1 LAILRESR
9 RSVNPLKGGLT
20 FIEEISKNLLFS
32 NCFIEQEKGE
42 EMKRFEPSYIRNIGT
57 FGHGGEGKTSLVE
70 AILFDTGENNRLG
83 RVDDGS
89 SIMDFE
95 QEEINRKISIS
106 ASLAHFEWNKYQFYV
121 IDTPGYA
128 NFIAEAKASMRVVD
142 GAIIVVGG
150 NSEVKVQTEAVWGYA
165 NEFQVPRI
173 LYVGKMDMER
183 ADFLKVVEEVR
194 KAFPSQPA
202 VPVQLPIGSN
212 GSFKG
217 VVDLIQRKAYLYRG
231 DGTGQ
236 FEVKDVPPEMEEE
249 VNSHR
254 EKLIEMAVEMDDQ
267 LMEKYLESG
276 EVSTEE
282 VIQCLRKGT
291 LDRKLV
297 PAVCGSSLQNI
308 GLQPLLDLMPL
319 CFPSPLE
326 RGPAQGKNVKT
337 GEPEAR
343 EPKEN
348 APFSAFIFKTI
359 ADPFAGKLNL
369 FRVYSGSI
377 NADSTVYNS
386 KKEVKERIG
395 QIFLLE
401 GKKQKPVGFASV
413 GDIVAVAKLK
423 ETTTGD
429 TFSDEKKPILFEET
443 KLPLPVISYA
453 ITPKTKGD
461 EEKITSSLARLH
473 EEDPT
478 MMASRDEQTGEI
490 LLSGVGQ
497 THVEVIVEKLRR
509 KFGVEVNL
517 STPKVPY
524 KETIRGT
531 RTGVIYRHK
540 KQTGGRGQFAEVHFD
555 ISPLPR
561 GEGFEFENALVGMN
575 VPRNFVPAVEK
586 GIHEALQ
593 SGVVAGYPVV
603 DVKVRFYDGKSHEVD
618 SSEMAFKIAAIMCFK
633 KGVQEANPVLLE
645 PIMKV
650 EVTAPDENIGDVIGD
665 LNSRRGRVLRVDS
678 RGNYQVIQANV
689 PMSEMLKYAPDLN
702 SKTGGR
708 GTFTMEFSHYEEVP
722 AQLSEK
728 VIAQAKKD
736 KAKED

>member
-1 LAILRESR
+1 
-9 RSVNPLKGGLT
+9 
-20 FIEEISKNLLFS
+20 
-32 NCFIEQEKGE
+32 
-42 EMKRFEPSYIRNIGT
+42 MKRVETTNIRNIGT

-70 AILFDTGENNRLG
+70 AMLFDTGENTRIG

-89 SIMDFE
+89 SLMDFE
-95 QEEINRKISIS
+95 PEEINRKISIS
-106 ASLAHFEWNKYQFYV
+106 ASLSHFEWNKHQFHI

-142 GAIIVVGG
+142 GVIIVVSG
-150 NSEVKVQTEAVWGYA
+150 NSGVKVQTETVWGYA

-173 LYVGKMDMER
+173 LYVSKMDTER
-183 ADFLKVVEEVR
+183 ANFLKVVEDV
-194 KAFPSQPA
+194 KKTFPSQPA
-202 VPVQLPIGSN
+202 VPVQLPIGGEGN
-212 GSFKG
+212 FKG
-217 VVDLIQRKAYLYRG
+217 VVDLIQRKAYFYRE
-231 DGTGQ
+231 DGSGQ
-236 FEVKDVPPEMEEE
+236 FELKDIPPDMKEE
-249 VNSHR
+249 VERLR
-254 EKLIEMAVEMDDQ
+254 EKLVEAAVEMDDQ

-282 VIQCLRKGT
+282 IVRCLRKGT
-291 LDRKLV
+291 MERKLV
-297 PAVCGSSLQNI
+297 PAVCGSSIRNI
-308 GLQPLLDLMPL
+308 GVQPLLDVAIS

-326 RGPAQGKNVKT
+326 RGPVQGKNAKT
-337 GEPEAR
+337 GELETR
-343 EPKEN
+343 EPKED

-369 FRVYSGSI
+369 FRVYSGSV
-377 NADSTVYNS
+377 NADSTLFNS
-386 KKEVKERIG
+386 KKDVRERIG

-401 GKKQKPVGFASV
+401 GKKQKPIGFASV

-429 TFSDEKKPILFEET
+429 SFSDEKKPIVFEET

-453 ITPKTKGD
+453 LTPKSKGD
-461 EEKITSSLARLH
+461 EDKITASLARIH

-478 MMASRDEQTGEI
+478 MMLGRDEQTGEI

-497 THVEVIVEKLRR
+497 THVEVIVEKLKR

-517 STPKVPY
+517 SVPKVPY
-524 KETIRGT
+524 KETLRGSK
-531 RTGVIYRHK
+531 TGVVYRHK

-555 ISPLPR
+555 VSALPR
-561 GEGFEFENALVGMN
+561 GAGFEFENALTGMN

-586 GIHEALQ
+586 GIAEAMQ
-593 SGVVAGYPVV
+593 NGVLAGYPVV

-618 SSEMAFKIAAIMCFK
+618 SSEMAFKIAAIMAFK

-650 EVTAPDENIGDVIGD
+650 VVTAPDENIGDVIGD
-665 LNSRRGRVLRVDS
+665 LNSRRGRVLRVDAK
-678 RGNYQVIQANV
+678 GNYQMIEANV

-722 AQLSEK
+722 AQLAEK

-736 KAKED
+736 KEKED

>member
-1 LAILRESR
+1 
-9 RSVNPLKGGLT
+9 
-20 FIEEISKNLLFS
+20 
-32 NCFIEQEKGE
+32 
-42 EMKRFEPSYIRNIGT
+42 MKRVEPSHIRNIGT

-70 AILFDTGENNRLG
+70 AILFDTGENTRLG

-89 SIMDFE
+89 SLMDFE
-95 QEEINRKISIS
+95 PEEINRKISIS
-106 ASLAHFEWNKYQFYV
+106 ASLAHFEWEKHQFHM

-150 NSEVKVQTEAVWGYA
+150 NSGVKVQTETVWGYA

-173 LYVGKMDMER
+173 LYVSKMDMER
-183 ADFLKVVEEVR
+183 ADFFKVVEEV
-194 KAFPSQPA
+194 KKTFPSQPA
-202 VPVQLPIGSN
+202 VPVEFPIGGEGN
-212 GSFKG
+212 FKG
-217 VVDLIQRKAYLYRG
+217 VVDLIQMKAYLYRE
-231 DGTGQ
+231 DGSGQ
-236 FEVKDVPPEMEEE
+236 FELKEVPSDLKEEAGRL
-249 VNSHR
+249 R
-254 EKLIEMAVEMDDQ
+254 EKLIETVVEVDDQ

-276 EVSTEE
+276 EISTEE
-282 VIQCLRKGT
+282 MIRCLRKGT
-291 LDRKLV
+291 IEKKLV
-297 PAVCGSSLQNI
+297 PATCGSSTRNMGI
-308 GLQPLLDLMPL
+308 HPLLNVIIS

-326 RGPAQGKNVKT
+326 RGPAQGKNPKS
-337 GEPEAR
+337 GEPETR
-343 EPKEN
+343 EPKEDG
-348 APFSAFIFKTI
+348 PLSAFIFKTI

-369 FRVYSGSI
+369 FRVYSGSL
-377 NADSTVYNS
+377 NADSAVYNA
-386 KKEVKERIG
+386 KKEVKERIA

-429 TFSDEKKPILFEET
+429 TFSDEKKPIVFEET
-443 KLPLPVISYA
+443 PLPLPAISYA
-453 ITPKTKGD
+453 LTPKSKGD
-461 EEKITSSLARLH
+461 EEKISASLTRIH

-478 MMASRDEQTGEI
+478 MTMGRDEQTGEI
-490 LLSGVGQ
+490 ILSGVGQ
-497 THVEVIVEKLRR
+497 THVEVIVEKLKR

-524 KETIRGT
+524 KETIKGSKQ
-531 RTGVIYRHK
+531 GIVYRHK

-555 ISPLPR
+555 VSALPR

-586 GIHEALQ
+586 GIAEAMQ
-593 SGVVAGYPVV
+593 SGVSAGFPVV

-618 SSEMAFKIAAIMCFK
+618 SSEMAFKIAAIMAFK

-650 EVTAPDENIGDVIGD
+650 EVTAPDEHIGDVIGD
-665 LNSRRGRVLRVDS
+665 LNSRRGRVLNVNAK
-678 RGNYQVIQANV
+678 GNYQVIQANV

-702 SKTGGR
+702 SMTGGR
-708 GTFTMEFSHYEEVP
+708 GAFTMEFSHYEEVP
-722 AQLSEK
+722 AQLTEK
-728 VIAQAKKD
+728 IVAQAKKE
-736 KAKED
+736 KES

>member
-1 LAILRESR
+1 
-9 RSVNPLKGGLT
+9 
-20 FIEEISKNLLFS
+20 
-32 NCFIEQEKGE
+32 
-42 EMKRFEPSYIRNIGT
+42 MKRFEPSHIRNVGT

-70 AILFDTGENNRLG
+70 AILFDTGENTRLG

-89 SIMDFE
+89 SLMDFE
-95 QEEINRKISIS
+95 PEEVNRKISIS
-106 ASLAHFEWNKYQFYV
+106 ASLAHFEWDKHRFYL

-128 NFIAEAKASMRVVD
+128 NFIAEAKSSMRVVD
-142 GAIIVVGG
+142 GAVIVIGG
-150 NSEVKVQTEAVWGYA
+150 NSEVKVQTETVWGYA
-165 NEFQVPRI
+165 NEFQIPRI
-173 LYVGKMDMER
+173 LFVTKMDTER
-183 ADFLKVVEEVR
+183 ADFLKVVEDVR
-194 KAFPSQPA
+194 KNFPSLPP
-202 VPVQLPIGSN
+202 VPVQLPIGAEKN
-212 GSFKG
+212 FRG
-217 VVDLIQRKAYLYRG
+217 VVDLIEKKAYLYKE
-231 DGTGQ
+231 DGSGQ
-236 FEVKDVPPEMEEE
+236 FELKEIPSELKEEAE
-249 VNSHR
+249 R
-254 EKLIEMAVEMDDQ
+254 LRDKMIEMVVEMDDQ

-276 EVSTEE
+276 EVSNEE
-282 VIQCLRKGT
+282 ILRCLRKGT
-291 LDRKLV
+291 IERKLV
-297 PAVCGSSLQNI
+297 PAVCGSSLRNI
-308 GLQPLLDLMPL
+308 GIQPLLDLMIR

-326 RGPAQGKNVKT
+326 KGAVQGKHGKT
-337 GEPEAR
+337 GEALLV
-343 EPKEN
+343 EPKEDGPL
-348 APFSAFIFKTI
+348 AAFVFKTI
-359 ADPFAGKLNL
+359 ADPFAGKLSL
-369 FRVYSGSI
+369 FRVYSGSL

-386 KKEVKERIG
+386 KKDVKERIG

-429 TFSDEKKPILFEET
+429 TFSDEKNPVVFEET
-443 KLPLPVISYA
+443 QLPQPMISYA
-453 ITPKTKGD
+453 LTPKSKGD
-461 EEKITSSLARLH
+461 EEKIAASLVRIH

-478 MMASRDEQTGEI
+478 MTVGRDEQTGEI

-497 THVEVIVEKLRR
+497 THVEVIIEKLRR

-524 KETIRGT
+524 KETIRGSKQ
-531 RTGVIYRHK
+531 GVIYRHK

-561 GEGFEFENALVGMN
+561 GQGFEFENALVGMN

-586 GIHEALQ
+586 GIAEAMQ
-593 SGVVAGYPVV
+593 SGVLAGFPVV

-650 EVTAPDENIGDVIGD
+650 EVIAPDENIGDVIGD
-665 LNSRRGRVLRVDS
+665 LNSRRGRVLKVDAKGS
-678 RGNYQVIQANV
+678 NQIIQANV
-689 PMSEMLKYAPDLN
+689 PMAEMLKYAPDLN

-722 AQLSEK
+722 AQLAEK

-736 KAKED
+736 KEKED

>member
-1 LAILRESR
+1 
-9 RSVNPLKGGLT
+9 
-20 FIEEISKNLLFS
+20 
-32 NCFIEQEKGE
+32 
-42 EMKRFEPSYIRNIGT
+42 MKRFELSHIRNIGT
-57 FGHGGEGKTSLVE
+57 FGHGGEGKTSLAE
-70 AILFDTGENNRLG
+70 AILFDTGENSRLG

-89 SIMDFE
+89 SLMDFE
-95 QEEINRKISIS
+95 PEEINRKISIS
-106 ASLAHFEWNKYQFYV
+106 ASLSHFEWDKHQFHI

-150 NSEVKVQTEAVWGYA
+150 NSGVKVQTETVWGYA
-165 NEFQVPRI
+165 NEFGVPRI
-173 LYVGKMDMER
+173 LYVSKMDMER
-183 ADFLKVVEEVR
+183 ADFLKVVEEV
-194 KAFPSQPA
+194 KKTFPSQPSI
-202 VPVQLPIGSN
+202 PVQFPIGGEGN
-212 GSFKG
+212 FRG
-217 VVDLIQRKAYLYRG
+217 VVDLIQRKAYLYRE
-231 DGTGQ
+231 DGSGQ
-236 FEVKDVPPEMEEE
+236 FELKEVPPDIKEE
-249 VNSHR
+249 VDRLR
-254 EKLIEMAVEMDDQ
+254 EKLVEAVVEVDDQ

-276 EVSTEE
+276 EISTEE
-282 VIQCLRKGT
+282 IIQCLRRGT
-291 LDRKLV
+291 IERRLV
-297 PAVCGSSLQNI
+297 PALCGSFIRNI
-308 GLQPLLDLMPL
+308 GIQPLLDLMIS
-319 CFPSPLE
+319 CFPSPLD
-326 RGPAQGKNVKT
+326 RGPVHGKNIKT
-337 GEPEAR
+337 GETEIR
-343 EPKEN
+343 EPKEDG
-348 APFSAFIFKTI
+348 PLSAFVFKTI

-369 FRVYSGSI
+369 FRVYSGGI
-377 NADSTVYNS
+377 NADSVVYNS
-386 KKEVKERIG
+386 KKDVKERIG

-429 TFSDEKKPILFEET
+429 TFSDEKRPIFFEET
-443 KLPLPVISYA
+443 KLPLPMITYA
-453 ITPKTKGD
+453 LTPKSKGD
-461 EEKITSSLARLH
+461 EDKITASLARIH

-478 MMASRDEQTGEI
+478 MTMGRDEQTGEV

-497 THVEVIVEKLRR
+497 THVEVIVEKLKR

-517 STPKVPY
+517 SVPKVPY
-524 KETIRGT
+524 KETIRGAK
-531 RTGVIYRHK
+531 TGVIYRHK

-555 ISPLPR
+555 VSALPR
-561 GEGFEFENALVGMN
+561 GAGSEFENALTGMN

-586 GIHEALQ
+586 GIAEAMQ
-593 SGVVAGYPVV
+593 SGVLGGYPVV

-618 SSEMAFKIAAIMCFK
+618 SSEMAFKIAAIMAFK

-650 EVTAPDENIGDVIGD
+650 EVTVPDENIGDVIGD
-665 LNSRRGRVLRVDS
+665 LNSRRGRVLGVEG

-728 VIAQAKKD
+728 VIAQAKKE
-736 KAKED
+736 KEKES